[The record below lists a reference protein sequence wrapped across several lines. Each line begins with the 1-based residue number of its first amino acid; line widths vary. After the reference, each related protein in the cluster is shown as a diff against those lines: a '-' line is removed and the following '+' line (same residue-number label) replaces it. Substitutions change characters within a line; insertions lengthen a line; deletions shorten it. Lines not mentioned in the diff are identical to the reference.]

1 MLWNEFGGP
10 RRCGR
15 VLSFRGG
22 PSRLDAL
29 ISRSPKATRP
39 LENNNNNN
47 SNNNNK
53 ANGRACNSD
62 RRIVCNGCNKAIHT
76 GIRVAEPP
84 SNDGV
89 RPKPFRLVPVI
100 FFVSFFS
107 RREREKKD
115 KIQGL
120 RTTQTEKGPE
130 KERER
135 LSNTPHGAAE
145 RIEKKKK
152 VKKKTKT
159 KKKEENQKQMQN
171 KWRGLAIFS
180 LLGRGLSEPPHL
192 ESKLIFRASSGQA
205 RRTTR
210 CVWLDI
216 DGRSR
221 KR

>member
-39 LENNNNNN
+39 LENNNNNNN

-107 RREREKKD
+107 RRERERKKRQNSGTAYHPD
-115 KIQGL
+115 VKGTRK
-120 RTTQTEKGPE
+120 RTGKDLEHTTRRSRANREEEEGE
-130 KERER
+130 KEDEDEEER
-135 LSNTPHGAAE
+135 GKPKADAE
-145 RIEKKKK
+145 QVEGIG
-152 VKKKTKT
+152 
-159 KKKEENQKQMQN
+159 N
-171 KWRGLAIFS
+171 LFS
-180 LLGRGLSEPPHL
+180 SRSRVIGT
-192 ESKLIFRASSGQA
+192 ASSGIETDLSCFFGSS
-205 RRTTR
+205 TTDDSLR
-210 CVWLDI
+210 VA
-216 DGRSR
+216 
-221 KR
+221 

>member
-39 LENNNNNN
+39 LENNNNNNN

-107 RREREKKD
+107 RREREKK
-115 KIQGL
+115 
-120 RTTQTEKGPE
+120 
-130 KERER
+130 
-135 LSNTPHGAAE
+135 
-145 RIEKKKK
+145 
-152 VKKKTKT
+152 KTKF
-159 KKKEENQKQMQN
+159 
-171 KWRGLAIFS
+171 RDCG
-180 LLGRGLSEPPHL
+180 PP
-192 ESKLIFRASSGQA
+192 R
-205 RRTTR
+205 
-210 CVWLDI
+210 
-216 DGRSR
+216 R
-221 KR
+221 KRDPKKNGKGSRTHHTAQPSE